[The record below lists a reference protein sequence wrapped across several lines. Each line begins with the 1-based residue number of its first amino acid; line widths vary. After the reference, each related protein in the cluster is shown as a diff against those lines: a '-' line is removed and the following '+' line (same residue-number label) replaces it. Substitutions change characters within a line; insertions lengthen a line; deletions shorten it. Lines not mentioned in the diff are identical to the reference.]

1 MQLRLRFFATL
12 RERAGVGETSFE
24 IDRPVTVAELWDLVR
39 GERPKLASYGG
50 RVAFAVNE
58 QYVDSK
64 TTLQDNDEVAFIPPV
79 SGGSARLPMFEIVEQ
94 PIDINRIVAAVG
106 RPGAGAIAT
115 FIGTTRD
122 HNAGRRVTR
131 LEYEAYPA
139 MAIREMRA
147 IGAEATTRFSAQA
160 LAIVHRI
167 GVVEIGEAS
176 VVIAVS
182 ASHRAAAF
190 DACRFAIDRL
200 KEIVPIWKKEH
211 YEGGEIWIGAQQGGL
226 GDRESVAS

>member
-1 MQLRLRFFATL
+1 
-12 RERAGVGETSFE
+12 
-24 IDRPVTVAELWDLVR
+24 
-39 GERPKLASYGG
+39 
-50 RVAFAVNE
+50 
-58 QYVDSK
+58 
-64 TTLQDNDEVAFIPPV
+64 
-79 SGGSARLPMFEIVEQ
+79 MFEIVEQ
-94 PIDINRIVAAVG
+94 PIDVSRLVAAVG

-122 HNAGRRVTR
+122 HNSGRRVTR

-147 IGAEATTRFSAQA
+147 IGDEAMTRFSAQA
-160 LAIVHRI
+160 IAIVHRI

-182 ASHRAAAF
+182 AAHRAASL

-226 GDRESVAS
+226 GERESVAS